1 MEKFSQVM
9 KITNGHGDQQIK
21 SVVPPA
27 EDLLK
32 KTMFEDEPIKNGG
45 AIAFL

>member
-1 MEKFSQVM
+1 MEKFRQAIKNSHIQV
-9 KITNGHGDQQIK
+9 DQQIK

-27 EDLLK
+27 EDLIR
-32 KTMFEDEPIKNGG
+32 KTVFEDEPIKNGG